1 MNKKLFLIS
10 LFLFSINSNISQAQT
25 LEEKIIN
32 IEDDTDRNQ
41 SEISALQEKI
51 DSLIQKNNFKVFGSI
66 GLRNCIMFTD
76 MINNPQDTLK
86 NITGNVFQTRLSA
99 GISGNVVDDYSYQ
112 LKILSG
118 DSNSFN
124 NSWYPAD
131 KNIIR
136 LPFFMDRYFIS
147 YSPSKL
153 NNSNNNFKF
162 TFGKSVD
169 FFSETELLLDEDIS
183 FNGLNQ
189 QYIFTPEN
197 NPFVKNIFLGLSEN
211 FITTEATFQNSYML
225 GAKAAIQSEP
235 IENLSFRISSSFLSF
250 PGIENLA
257 KNSFFQGY
265 EYVSLRNRSTSNI
278 QFDSKFNMLDLFAK
292 LTYKINGVFPV
303 SISGD
308 LVNNFGAA
316 DKNKGF
322 LFGLNLGEIKKSG
335 DFSINYNYKYLEQ
348 DYNLSF
354 FVAEQMGGTGTSG
367 SETSVSYQLAE
378 NTRFI
383 FLNQIRKSI
392 VDPKAK
398 DLFIFY
404 TTLRQDF

>member
-1 MNKKLFLIS
+1 MNKKFLLLTFLLLFT
-10 LFLFSINSNISQAQT
+10 NTKNVYAISQEDKNQI
-25 LEEKIIN
+25 LE
-32 IEDDTDRNQ
+32 DQLDRNQ
-41 SEISALQEKI
+41 SDIERLESKI
-51 DSLIQKNNFKVFGSI
+51 DSILAKSNFKTFGSI
-66 GLRNCIMFTD
+66 ALRNCIMFTD
-76 MINNPQDTLK
+76 IINSPLDILK
-86 NITGNVFQTRLSA
+86 NSTGNVFQTRLSA
-99 GISGNVVDDYSYQ
+99 GISGNVVDDFSYQ

-136 LPFFMDRYFIS
+136 MPFFMDRYFIS

-153 NNSNNNFKF
+153 NNSENNFKF
-162 TFGKSVD
+162 VFGKSVD
-169 FFSETELLLDEDIS
+169 FFADSELLLDEDIT

-189 QYIFTPEN
+189 QYLFTPEN
-197 NPFVKNIFLGLSEN
+197 NKFIKNIFIGAAQN
-211 FITTEATFQNSYML
+211 FITTEGTYQNSYML
-225 GAKAAIQSEP
+225 GAKVSIQLEP
-235 IENLSFRISSSFLSF
+235 LENLSLKFSSSYLSY

-265 EYVSLRNRSTSNI
+265 EYVSLHNRSSSKI
-278 QFDSKFNMLDLFAK
+278 QFDSKFNLLDLFFK
-292 LTYKINGVFPV
+292 LTYRINGNYPISLSTDFINNLG
-303 SISGD
+303 SI
-308 LVNNFGAA
+308 
-316 DKNKGF
+316 DKNKGL
-322 LFGLNLGEIKKSG
+322 LFGLSLGETKKVG
-335 DFSINYNYKYLEQ
+335 DFSINYNYKYMEQ

-367 SETSVSYQLAE
+367 SETFLTYQLAE
-378 NTRFI
+378 NTKFI

-392 VDPKAK
+392 VDSKAK